1 MYATVARQHI
11 IGSKIAAQQ
20 LDKLRP
26 SHIEAW
32 KVELE
37 QRELSESTIRS
48 AYTILR
54 AVLDTAVR
62 DRALAQNPAH
72 AVRRPKVTAREA
84 AYLAPDQVRSL
95 PIAAKPG
102 RYAPLFELLVN
113 TGLRRG
119 EALALHWSDIDL
131 DAKLLGCAA
140 LSPAWPE
147 SRRNRNEDAEV
158 SPSGSPLP
166 HRGAAAAQR
175 TRQSEGRAA
184 ESGLNVAANPVPVH
198 NRAGRALRSSQCAT
212 CAEDV
217 AKRAGLPSSVGL
229 TAALCCL
236 GDVSAGVPLKSGLG
250 GLRSRERCDHR
261 RHLRAR

>member
-1 MYATVARQHI
+1 MTREHI
-11 IGSKIAAQQ
+11 VGSKIGAQP

-32 KVELE
+32 KVELH
-37 QRELSESTIRS
+37 RGLSESTIRA

-72 AVRRPKVTAREA
+72 TVRPRVPVTEA

-95 PIAAKPG
+95 LLEAKPS

-131 DAKLLGCAA
+131 DVKLLRVPEA
-140 LSPAWPE
+140 LEQLLPRRCWPPRQRPHDDPE
-147 SRRNRNEDAEV
+147 PRPGVQGQGRDGGS
-158 SPSGSPLP
+158 SSGSPLW
-166 HRGAAAAQR
+166 RR
-175 TRQSEGRAA
+175 TAS
-184 ESGLNVAANPVPVH
+184 
-198 NRAGRALRSSQCAT
+198 
-212 CAEDV
+212 
-217 AKRAGLPSSVGL
+217 
-229 TAALCCL
+229 TAAT
-236 GDVSAGVPLKSGLG
+236 GRRRPPGRPPPVSGPPTAN
-250 GLRSRERCDHR
+250 
-261 RHLRAR
+261 ARTPAL